1 MYGQKCRQRV
11 APIKTI
17 SAGATHCCG
26 FTLLE
31 LLVALAIFAVLS
43 AMAYG
48 GLNSVMRSR
57 QGVEVKAQR
66 LADVQ
71 TALTIMERDLEQTL
85 PRAVRDQY
93 GDPTKIFQVSSYGDY
108 KLEFTRAG
116 WNNPFPSE
124 KRIRSLM
131 QRVAY
136 GVKENQ
142 LLRTYWFDLDRGYE
156 SPSFE
161 TVLLDKVKAMDLRFV
176 DQELEWQNDWPV
188 LGSKQVLPNAVEV
201 TLDVEGLGHIT
212 RLFRLP
218 AQPEI
223 QQSNSSK

>member
-1 MYGQKCRQRV
+1 MYGHLTRHKLTRKTVVSPGV
-11 APIKTI
+11 A
-17 SAGATHCCG
+17 HCSG

-31 LLVALAIFAVLS
+31 LMVALAIFAVLS

-48 GLNSVMRSR
+48 GLNSIMRSR
-57 QGVEVKAQR
+57 QGVEVKAAR
-66 LADVQ
+66 LAEVQ
-71 TALTIMERDLEQTL
+71 TALTIIERDIEQTL

-93 GDPTKIFQVSSYGDY
+93 GDTTKIFQASSYGDY

-136 GVKENQ
+136 GVKDNQ

-161 TVLLDKVKAMDLRFV
+161 TVLLDKVNA
-176 DQELEWQNDWPV
+176 LEMRARTATSAYSEAAHDNITKNDR
-188 LGSKQVLPNAVEV
+188 AVV
-201 TLDVEGLGHIT
+201 GHAA
-212 RLFRLP
+212 LS
-218 AQPEI
+218 QYHV
-223 QQSNSSK
+223 